1 MHIQNETQT
10 QSDYPDRGFFFAAIQ
25 CREIPEPEC
34 QVPRPRRQCRQPVK
48 PNAEYYEDS
57 SMPTSKASGV
67 WGYRD
72 MYMYPN
78 STNLPMV
85 NTALGFTTDEQK
97 RTKSTNTTYTR
108 NKALGIQENDY
119 GKH

>member
-1 MHIQNETQT
+1 
-10 QSDYPDRGFFFAAIQ
+10 
-25 CREIPEPEC
+25 
-34 QVPRPRRQCRQPVK
+34 
-48 PNAEYYEDS
+48 
-57 SMPTSKASGV
+57 
-67 WGYRD
+67 